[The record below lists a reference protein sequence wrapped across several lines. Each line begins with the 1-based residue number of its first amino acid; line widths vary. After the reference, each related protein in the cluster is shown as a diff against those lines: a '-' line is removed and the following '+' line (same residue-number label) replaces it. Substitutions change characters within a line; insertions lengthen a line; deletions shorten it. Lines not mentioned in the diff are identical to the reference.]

1 MVSGHRIAR
10 WPWAETAVAIAALV
24 AGIDEAAHF
33 GNPHRP
39 TSKRGPDLT
48 ALGHARCECVGS
60 GGQIML
66 SMAVS
71 VVHPFLT

>member
-1 MVSGHRIAR
+1 MVSGLRIAR
-10 WPWAETAVAIAALV
+10 WPWAETALAIIALV
-24 AGIDEAAHF
+24 AAIGEAAHF

-39 TSKRGPDLT
+39 TSKRGPDLM
-48 ALGHARCECVGS
+48 ALGHARCEGVGS
-60 GGQIML
+60 GGEIML